1 MIDDEVIEKWI
12 GMIGVD
18 IGYNKKK
25 FFFLFLLQYIGIGI
39 VIFIK

>member
-25 FFFLFLLQYIGIGI
+25 FFFLFLLQM
-39 VIFIK
+39 